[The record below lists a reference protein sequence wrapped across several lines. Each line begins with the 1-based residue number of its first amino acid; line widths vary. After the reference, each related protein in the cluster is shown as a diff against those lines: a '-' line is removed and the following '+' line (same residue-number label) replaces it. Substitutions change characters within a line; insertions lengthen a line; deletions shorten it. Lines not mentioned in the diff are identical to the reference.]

1 MARLGDLERAVMDV
15 LWDSDVWVTAR
26 EVGRKLHHD
35 KRLAYT
41 TVLTVLD
48 RLERKGFVLR
58 ERAGRAHRYRA
69 ADSRETVVAVA
80 MLEALDTA
88 DDRDSALVRFVGG
101 VSPEEAEV
109 LRRALATADPAEG
122 DQEAAGLGSDPAGLA
137 AGPLVPGIGPATPP
151 TGDSDAG
158 LTAPAPGT
166 DQAPHT
172 GTDAHTDAHTD
183 ADAGAALHRGSA
195 TA

>member
-15 LWDSDVWVTAR
+15 LWNNEVWVTAR
-26 EVGRKLHHD
+26 EVGRQLHHD

-80 MLEALDTA
+80 MLEALDNA

-101 VSPEEAEV
+101 VSPEEAAV
-109 LRRALATADPAEG
+109 LRRALATAD
-122 DQEAAGLGSDPAGLA
+122 
-137 AGPLVPGIGPATPP
+137 AGP
-151 TGDSDAG
+151 
-158 LTAPAPGT
+158 
-166 DQAPHT
+166 
-172 GTDAHTDAHTD
+172 
-183 ADAGAALHRGSA
+183 ADAGPADLRPGDPVDAGPGTETDP
-195 TA
+195 TAGPSGRDAETA